1 MGTFTVQNAEMT
13 GYAAIEVSV
22 QATHGVGSYSGVS
35 VLRGSYA

>member
-1 MGTFTVQNAEMT
+1 MS

-22 QATHGVGSYSGVS
+22 QMTGGAGSYSGVS